1 MGSLILIEVAT
12 SESLPL
18 SVDGIVNEN
27 LPQPIETVE
36 DGSSDEDE
44 VPDEPILLPSRNKV
58 DEAIEILNKLTLF
71 TTDLDLDPLLLKSQ
85 TKSIKEDWAE

>member
-44 VPDEPILLPSRNKV
+44 VPDEPISPPSQN
-58 DEAIEILNKLTLF
+58 N
-71 TTDLDLDPLLLKSQ
+71 
-85 TKSIKEDWAE
+85 

>member
-1 MGSLILIEVAT
+1 MQMGSLILIEVAT

-44 VPDEPILLPSRNKV
+44 VPDEPISPPSQNNWNWNP
-58 DEAIEILNKLTLF
+58 E
-71 TTDLDLDPLLLKSQ
+71 
-85 TKSIKEDWAE
+85 